1 MSTPTQGSQF
11 QSKAPCCQPY
21 PACPT
26 VGLFALTQQG
36 WMTGSRLRRVTS
48 LRLLPE
54 ALSPGGWAPSAP
66 LSHKGAALWQTPCH
80 LPELGL
86 VACL

>member
-1 MSTPTQGSQF
+1 MSTPTQGSQL
-11 QSKAPCCQPY
+11 QSKAPCCQPH

-54 ALSPGGWAPSAP
+54 ALSPGGCGQGSF
-66 LSHKGAALWQTPCH
+66 SIS
-80 LPELGL
+80 
-86 VACL
+86 